1 MNRVKVRSAGKLML
15 AGTAIEA
22 IAMIAAVNGQV
33 VILFPAAFIVGVAS
47 AGVVITYITLRS
59 AAAPDELLGRVG
71 START
76 LSIGLQPIGMI
87 TAGVLLDS
95 IGGGATLLL
104 MGGGLLAATAG
115 FSLSPTL
122 RRVVVIGGHVSR

>member
-1 MNRVKVRSAGKLML
+1 MNRVRVRSAGQLML
-15 AGTAIEA
+15 VGTAVEA
-22 IAMIAAVNGQV
+22 MAMIAAVNGQV
-33 VILFPAAFIVGVAS
+33 VVLFPAAFIVGAAS

-104 MGGGLLAATAG
+104 MGGGLLAAAAG
-115 FSLSPTL
+115 FSLSASL
-122 RRVVVIGGHVSR
+122 RRVQVVGGHVSR